1 MKILFVACLLFIS
14 SFVFAQDVNI
24 TKGWKFKTGDS
35 TAWSSPTFN
44 DSSWS
49 SIEIGKPWEAQG
61 YENYDGFAWYR
72 LHIVIPSSIKERSF
86 LKEKLRFDL
95 GKIDDGDEVFLNGK
109 LIGRNAG
116 KTPNIKDGP
125 YDEQRSY
132 AVLLNDPKIMWDKE
146 NVIAVRVYDHGGD
159 GGMYDG
165 KYGISMTDVTDYVL
179 INKNDNNFDFLAN
192 KKVSKKILLQSTS
205 DKFDFNGK
213 LRITI
218 TDPITDSV
226 IFKQTV
232 GIDFAKNRPF
242 EYTYKATLPENKSY
256 VASYIF
262 IENRSQKEIVESEGI
277 PFVLT
282 PKSAAMVK
290 INGPNIFGVKP
301 NSPFQYAIPATGDKP
316 LMYDVINL
324 PKGLQVDKQ
333 SGIITGT
340 IAAKGNYKVKLIV
353 KNKSGST
360 NKNFTIA
367 CGDLIGLTP
376 ALGWNSWNCW
386 GLSVSDEK
394 VKASAKQMYEKLA
407 GHGWT
412 YINIDDGWQDANRA
426 ASGEIVPNKKF
437 PDMKSLSDYVHG
449 LGLKLGIYSSPGP
462 KTCGGY
468 LGSYQHEGQDA
479 KTYGGWGID
488 YLKYDWCSYG
498 NITPKNPSL
507 DEYKK
512 PYFVM
517 REALNKVN
525 RDIMFSLCQYGMG
538 DVWNWGAEVGGN
550 SWRTTGDINDS
561 WGSLS
566 SIGFSQDKPAPNAQP
581 GHFNDPDML
590 VIGKVGWG
598 PSLHNTRLT
607 PDEQYT
613 HISLWCLFSAPLL
626 IGCDMSQ
633 LDDFTLNLLTNDEVL
648 ALDQDALGKS
658 ARKVTEKDNMEV
670 WVKDL
675 EDGNKAIGIF
685 NLKEN
690 AQKATINFSDLNLP
704 SQVRLRDV
712 WRQLNIGTFKNSYTV
727 SLPAHGVILLKTHPV
742 VQGK

>member
-14 SFVFAQDVNI
+14 SSVFSQDVNI

-35 TAWSSPTFN
+35 TAWSSPAFN

-49 SIEIGKPWEAQG
+49 PIEVGKPWESQG
-61 YENYDGFAWYR
+61 YEKYDGFGWYR

-116 KTPNIKDGP
+116 KVFNIKDGP

-132 AVLLNDPKIMWDKE
+132 SVLLTDPKILWDKE

-179 INKNDNNFDFLAN
+179 INKNDNPFEFLPN
-192 KKVSKKILLQSTS
+192 KKVSKKIILQSTS
-205 DKFDFNGK
+205 DKYDFNGK

-218 TDPITDSV
+218 TDPVTDSIV
-226 IFKQTV
+226 FKQTV
-232 GIDFAKNRPF
+232 GIDFAKDRPF
-242 EYTYKATLPENKSY
+242 EYTYKTTLPENRSY
-256 VASYIF
+256 IASYIF
-262 IENRSQKEIVESEGI
+262 TENRSQKEIVESEGI
-277 PFVLT
+277 PYVLT
-282 PKSAAMVK
+282 PKSGAMAK

-301 NSPFQYAIPATGDKP
+301 NSPFEYGIPATGDKP

-324 PKGLQVDKQ
+324 PKGLQIDKQ
-333 SGIITGT
+333 TGIITGT

-353 KNKSGST
+353 KNRSGST
-360 NKNFTIA
+360 NKNFTII
-367 CGDLIGLTP
+367 CGDVIGLTP

-412 YINIDDGWQDANRA
+412 YINIDDGWEDANRA
-426 ASGEIVPNKKF
+426 ASGEIVANKKF
-437 PDMKSLSDYVHG
+437 PNMKALSDYVHG
-449 LGLKLGIYSSPGP
+449 LGLKLGIYSSPGT

-468 LGSYQHEGQDA
+468 LGSYQHEEQDA
-479 KTYGGWGID
+479 KSYGAWGID

-498 NITPKNPSL
+498 NIAPKDPSL

-517 REALNKVN
+517 RNALNKVD

-538 DVWNWGAEVGGN
+538 DVWKWGAEVGGN

-566 SIGFSQDKPAPNAQP
+566 GIGFSQDKGAPDAQP

-590 VIGKVGWG
+590 VVGKVGWG

-613 HISLWCLFSAPLL
+613 HISLWCLLSAPLL

-633 LDDFTLNLLTNDEVL
+633 LDDFTLNLLTNDEAL
-648 ALDQDALGKS
+648 AIDQDALGRS
-658 ARKVTEKDNMEV
+658 ARKVFEKNNVEV

-685 NLKEN
+685 NLNDK
-690 AQKATINFSDLNLP
+690 AQKETINFSDLKLS
-704 SQVRLRDV
+704 SQLKLRDV
-712 WRQLNIGTFKNSYTV
+712 WKQQNIGTFKNSFTA
-727 SLPAHGVILLKTHPV
+727 SLPAHGVMLLKSRV
-742 VQGK
+742 AQEK